1 MPLTFCTV
9 QCGFPPSHH
18 LVLRTRERGGG
29 SQPWQSSGGAPS
41 PGRAGPGALRQLPA
55 ALASSRLP
63 DLGVVFAWSPL
74 LSHQTRDLISSSDP
88 LFLPV

>member
-1 MPLTFCTV
+1 M
-9 QCGFPPSHH
+9 
-18 LVLRTRERGGG
+18 GGLPALAEQVG
-29 SQPWQSSGGAPS
+29 LPALAEQAGAPG